1 LPTNPD
7 TSIRNIKK
15 PNTFFRD
22 FVVIAV
28 LVLLILFIV
37 VTQLTKLSQNYFSI
51 KRLFSSLDID
61 DTQQYTRVI
70 SCSNI
75 LLFTFISLLL
85 SLYLAIIFHFTTDRF
100 DIAWIFNSATFW
112 EAIEQWMKLTLILL
126 LAFVLKILLVFIM
139 SRIFDLK
146 ELLGFQIFNWVRIM
160 LVAFGILSICL
171 ITFFLSRGVGNS
183 VYAGFFWAITFVLI
197 IWLIILFTRVARR
210 LDYPMFHI
218 ISYLCATE
226 IIPLLITVKLL
237 YH

>member
-1 LPTNPD
+1 
-7 TSIRNIKK
+7 
-15 PNTFFRD
+15 
-22 FVVIAV
+22 
-28 LVLLILFIV
+28 
-37 VTQLTKLSQNYFSI
+37 LSQSYFSV

-70 SCSNI
+70 SGSNI
-75 LLFTFISLLL
+75 LLFIFISLLI
-85 SLYLAIIFHFTTDRF
+85 SLYLTIVFQFTIDQF
-100 DIAWIFNSATFW
+100 DIAWTFNATSFW
-112 EAIEQWMKLTLILL
+112 GAVEQWMKLTLFLL
-126 LAFVLKILLVFIM
+126 LAFVIKILAVFVM

-160 LVAFGILSICL
+160 LVAFGILSIFL

-183 VYAGFFWAITFVLI
+183 VYLGFFWAITFVLI
-197 IWLIILFTRVARR
+197 IWLLILFARVARR